1 MDTSS
6 KANLFEKYGN
16 GTITD
21 QELLQL
27 HSWYLDY
34 AKTSNP
40 QLDPKVYE
48 QRMEEMDN
56 AVLARLSSP
65 DRNFNASLY
74 IKAAAFLL
82 IALSI
87 TFYFRNSWSNK
98 DQPGGSLAHDAAPG
112 GSRAKLILANGKSI
126 DLSNALNGEL
136 ARQAGVKIL
145 KNKDGQLTYQ
155 LTSTKAGTAEY
166 NTIEIPKGG
175 QYGVCLPDGTKVWLN
190 AASTLRY
197 PATFSSLLERR
208 VVLNG
213 EAYFE
218 VIHNEK
224 QPFVVET
231 AGLRVK
237 DIGTKFNINSY
248 TEEPEVK
255 TTLLEGS
262 AAIGFIPAT
271 AKSNSGQTNYAAK
284 DTFVKIVKA
293 GQQAVSTKKGIA
305 ITAINADE
313 SISWKNGF
321 FQFQNDDIETGMR
334 QIARWYNVDIVYE
347 GPIPADKL
355 DGKVY
360 RNINLSKVLEI
371 LLGSD
376 ISYKIE
382 NHKVTIMSK
391 K

>member
-1 MDTSS
+1 MENSS
-6 KANLFEKYGN
+6 QTNLFEKYGN

-27 HSWYLDY
+27 QSWYLEY

-40 QLDPKVYE
+40 QLDPQVYE
-48 QRMEEMDN
+48 KRMKELDN
-56 AVLARLSSP
+56 AMMAHLNTVNRKRYTST
-65 DRNFNASLY
+65 Y
-74 IKAAAFLL
+74 VKIAAFLL
-82 IALSI
+82 IAMSI
-87 TFYFRNSWSNK
+87 TFYFLSTWNHSNNA
-98 DQPGGSLAHDAAPG
+98 GETYTHDIAPG
-112 GSRAKLILANGKSI
+112 GNRAKLILANGKSI

-136 ARQAGVKIL
+136 AKQAGVKIM
-145 KNKDGQLTYQ
+145 KTSDGQLTYRV
-155 LTSTKAGTAEY
+155 TNTKSGAAEY

-197 PATFSSLLERR
+197 PATFSSLSERR
-208 VVLNG
+208 VVLSG

-218 VIHNEK
+218 VVHNAK
-224 QPFVVET
+224 QPFIVET
-231 AGLRVK
+231 AGLNVK

-248 TEEPEVK
+248 TEEPGIK

-262 AAIGFIPAT
+262 AAVSIVP
-271 AKSNSGQTNYAAK
+271 AK
-284 DTFVKIVKA
+284 DAAISAQKTSSTPPIIVKVVKA
-293 GQQAVSTKKGIA
+293 GQQAVLTQERIA
-305 ITAINADE
+305 IAAINADE
-313 SISWKNGF
+313 AISWKNGF
-321 FQFQNDDIETGMR
+321 FQFQNDDLKTGMR
-334 QIARWYNVDIVYE
+334 QIARWYNVDIIYE
-347 GPIPADKL
+347 GVVPAEKL

-360 RNINLSKVLEI
+360 RNINLSKVLEL

-382 NHKVTIMSK
+382 NRKVTIMSK